1 MLPRRCRRRPVCPML
16 IVNILEQFRQV
27 WRCHVMQTLVDQ
39 NAESEYDVLG
49 DVEPMY
55 VVMTNVCQPTV
66 KLVSV
71 GYNLRHCIHYP
82 L

>member
-1 MLPRRCRRRPVCPML
+1 
-16 IVNILEQFRQV
+16 
-27 WRCHVMQTLVDQ
+27 MQTLVDQ

-71 GYNLRHCIHYP
+71 
-82 L
+82 